1 MAYEFKKLSDV
12 NVVESMSDNAHVLA
26 EENGE
31 IVKIPKNVTNK
42 GLVKTIN
49 SVEPDENGNLEI
61 RQSTTVVFQDIMG
74 RLTTSHSASEIMD
87 LILNNR
93 DAQGLRFK
101 FGVRDFSKP
110 MGPDPEYCHTRIDM
124 ESYYNG
130 TSYLM
135 LKFHIYFG
143 DAVAPVI
150 VDCIEGTI
158 TIDPDWVAPAE
169 PIPAPATASVG
180 QTIVVKAVDENGKP
194 TEWEVSDKLNE
205 LSEEIESIKE
215 GGSNLVEKVLFE
227 EPEMVF
233 TPVPDT
239 NLYQGRRADP
249 GFEFV
254 EGKTYIVT
262 IDGVTREYVAST
274 HNGGE
279 IATVGNA
286 SFAKAI
292 GEEFS
297 FEDTGETIF
306 AFSYG
311 GIFMVITNEPGEVHS
326 VKISTMVEKS
336 SGGVMWVNVTSNGN
350 DEYTADKTYAE
361 IAEAIVNGV
370 IPYCLYGVLCVPLV
384 RSTVIKYGNTYA
396 ISYEHDFAVIDYT
409 CEMTHIRIRE
419 DDSVM
424 VEGFFINEPAS

>member
-12 NVVESMSDNAHVLA
+12 NVVESMSDNAHVLV

-49 SVEPDENGNLEI
+49 SIEPDENGNLEI

-194 TEWEVSDKLNE
+194 TEWEVSDKLSE

-215 GGSNLVEKVLFE
+215 GGGNLVEKMLFE

-233 TPVPDT
+233 SPLDDT
-239 NLYQGRRADP
+239 GLYMGGRADP
-249 GFEFV
+249 GFQFA

-262 IDGVTREYVAST
+262 VDGVAREYVAST
-274 HNGGE
+274 LDGMD
-279 IATVGNA
+279 TVAIGNA
-286 SFAKAI
+286 SFMNVE
-292 GEEFS
+292 GGS
-297 FEDTGETIF
+297 FEDTGDPILATTPSTEQLFIL
-306 AFSYG
+306 
-311 GIFMVITNEPGEVHS
+311 TNEPGEVHS
-326 VKISTMVEKS
+326 VKVSMMVEKS

-370 IPYCLYGVLCVPLV
+370 IPYCLFGVLCVPLV
-384 RSTVIKYGNTYA
+384 RSTTIKYGNTYA
-396 ISYEHDFAVIDYT
+396 IAYEHDFAVIDYT

-424 VEGFFINEPAS
+424 VESFFINEPAS